1 MNRLQYIWEVV
12 KKTAIGFN
20 EDNCFRYSAALSF
33 YTLFSIAPVVMIA
46 IYVAGLFAD
55 DAAVRNEITNQF
67 TALMGEKGSEGIM
80 VLMETLR
87 REDQSVFSLIAGVG
101 ILIFSATNIFVQVQT
116 SFNEIFKVKVREGKG
131 IIKLLIDRA
140 ISLGMIL
147 SLGFIMIISLVLDAL
162 VVGFINRL
170 SNRFSEMSIG
180 FAALAEYTIMLAIVT
195 GVIAALFKLLPDV
208 VIYRKYLWRSA
219 FITTILL
226 LIGKFGIGWYIG
238 NSNLSQ
244 LGGAS
249 SSVIILMLW
258 VYYTS
263 LILFIGAE
271 LIRAQ
276 LSVGDK
282 EITPKSYAVRIE
294 PVKIKEHGE

>member
-1 MNRLQYIWEVV
+1 
-12 KKTAIGFN
+12 
-20 EDNCFRYSAALSF
+20 
-33 YTLFSIAPVVMIA
+33 
-46 IYVAGLFAD
+46 
-55 DAAVRNEITNQF
+55 
-67 TALMGEKGSEGIM
+67 
-80 VLMETLR
+80 
-87 REDQSVFSLIAGVG
+87 
-101 ILIFSATNIFVQVQT
+101 
-116 SFNEIFKVKVREGKG
+116 
-131 IIKLLIDRA
+131 
-140 ISLGMIL
+140 LGMIL